1 MDCQK
6 AVDNVTKAAGDVL
19 DLLATIQSLDA
30 SDEAVVK
37 ETLALAIEGGESAM
51 NHIEA
56 CKLLKVR
63 MQKYLDSC

>member
-1 MDCQK
+1 M
-6 AVDNVTKAAGDVL
+6 TKAAGDVL
-19 DLLATIQSLDA
+19 DLLATIQSLDV

-37 ETLALAIEGGESAM
+37 ETLALAIVGGESAM

>member
-1 MDCQK
+1 M
-6 AVDNVTKAAGDVL
+6 TKAAGDVL

-37 ETLALAIEGGESAM
+37 ETLALAIGGGESAM

>member
-1 MDCQK
+1 M
-6 AVDNVTKAAGDVL
+6 TKAAGDVI

-37 ETLALAIEGGESAM
+37 DTLALAKEGGEAAM

-56 CKLLKVR
+56 RKLLKVR